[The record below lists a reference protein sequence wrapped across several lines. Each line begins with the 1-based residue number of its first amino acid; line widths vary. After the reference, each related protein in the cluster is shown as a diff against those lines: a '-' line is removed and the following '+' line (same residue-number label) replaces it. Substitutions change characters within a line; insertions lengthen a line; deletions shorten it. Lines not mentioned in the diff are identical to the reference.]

1 MKEWLY
7 GRNAVYETL
16 RARRRQPFR
25 LHLARGADEK
35 GRLVEILKLSAERRL
50 PVERVPRASLDALS
64 SGNQGVALEA
74 SPYIYSDLLG
84 ILKAANKAGEA
95 PFILVLDALQD
106 PQNFGSLLRTAEAVG
121 VHGVLLPLR
130 QTATVTPAVVN
141 ASAGASEHL
150 RVAQMNLAQAI
161 AALKEAGVWVIGL
174 DADTKAQ
181 PPEKV
186 RLDGPLALVVG
197 SEGSGMRELV
207 RKSCDILLRLPMRG
221 QVASLNAAAAG
232 SIALYLAL
240 QARIKT
246 IS

>member
-1 MKEWLY
+1 MKEWVY

-25 LHLARGADEK
+25 LRLAQGIEEK
-35 GRLVEILKLSAERRL
+35 GRLAEIIRLAQERRL
-50 PVERVPRASLDALS
+50 PVERVPRASLEQLS
-64 SGNQGVALEA
+64 SGHQGVALEV
-74 SPYIYSDLLG
+74 SPYIYSDLPR
-84 ILKAANKAGEA
+84 ILKIAMKSEEA
-95 PFILVLDALQD
+95 PFVLLLDALQD
-106 PQNFGSLLRTAEAVG
+106 PQNLGALLRTAEAVG

-141 ASAGASEHL
+141 ASAGACEHL

-161 AALKEAGVWVIGL
+161 TTLKEAGVWVIGL
-174 DADTKAQ
+174 DAGPGAQ

-207 RKSCDILLRLPMRG
+207 RRSCDVLLRLPMRG

-240 QARIKT
+240 QAR
-246 IS
+246 S